1 MLSLIWQGLILFGRP
16 CENNRALIFNELTVS
31 LYLYVLILLTDY
43 NDSADSFEILAI
55 ILLGVIILALI
66 VNIVIVALNFLV
78 FLVKGV
84 KKLRLMIMSYEASSR
99 KKYLE

>member
-1 MLSLIWQGLILFGRP
+1 M
-16 CENNRALIFNELTVS
+16 IFNELTVS

-43 NDSADSFEILAI
+43 NDSVDSFEILAI

-66 VNIVIVALNFLV
+66 VNIFIVALNFLV
-78 FLVKGV
+78 FLVKAF
-84 KKLRLMIMSYEASSR
+84 KKLRLMIMIYEASSR